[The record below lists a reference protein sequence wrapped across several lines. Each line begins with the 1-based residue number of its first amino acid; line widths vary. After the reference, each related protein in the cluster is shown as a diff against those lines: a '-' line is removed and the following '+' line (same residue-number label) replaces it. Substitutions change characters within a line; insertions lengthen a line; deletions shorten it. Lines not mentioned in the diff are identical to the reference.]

1 MLKPFRGKG
10 IGTQLIK
17 QTEKWAKSKS
27 QLKYI
32 YLVTCKFQAPEFYK
46 KCGFKLEFVREN
58 KITPAL
64 TKYFFIKYI

>member
-1 MLKPFRGKG
+1 MLKPFRCKG

-32 YLVTCKFQAPEFYK
+32 SLVTCNFQAPEFYK
-46 KCGFKLEFVREN
+46 KCGFELEFIREN
-58 KITPAL
+58 KIMPAL